1 MMTEAVGK
9 RRRMPIVLT
18 LSLAANLAVVAAV
31 SGAAWRHK
39 GEERGG
45 PPVARGGAIY
55 MQALP
60 REVRHDL
67 HKQLRATMAE
77 RPSTED
83 MLVALRQEPF
93 DPAAAARV
101 LEAEREAGL
110 LRQDKASG
118 AWLSYITALSVSER
132 NAYADRLQELSERRN
147 QRKDRKAD

>member
-1 MMTEAVGK
+1 
-9 RRRMPIVLT
+9 
-18 LSLAANLAVVAAV
+18 
-31 SGAAWRHK
+31 
-39 GEERGG
+39 
-45 PPVARGGAIY
+45 
-55 MQALP
+55 
-60 REVRHDL
+60 
-67 HKQLRATMAE
+67 MAE

-132 NAYADRLQELSERRN
+132 NAYADRLQELSERRD